1 MKDAPPPAAARAL
14 AMFPNALA
22 LISSKVSV
30 MGLGFLFWLGAAR
43 LFDASDV
50 GLAAAVVAAM
60 MLCTQIA
67 LVGLG
72 SAVILHLPH
81 ELQCPRAL
89 LDSAFTLV
97 TVLAVMTG
105 LGFLSLA
112 ALVFGELHVVADS
125 PLYALLF
132 MLATVTG
139 TLGILLD
146 QLSTSLRRGDQAL
159 VRGIAFGIASL
170 ASLAAVAALGLGG
183 SGALLAPWGV
193 AGVVA
198 VTIGVFQVRHSL
210 AGYLPRPGVVRS
222 RALRLLA
229 TGIPNYGLTLAE
241 RAPGLVLPVV
251 VAELL
256 SPATNATWY
265 MAWMMAWVAFIV
277 PIQVGMTLFAEIAH
291 DPASLPAAIK
301 RAVRTALLVGIPVA
315 AVLAAFAQPLLAL
328 LGEQYA
334 GAGAAPLRILVT
346 GLVPLV
352 FVQAYYASC
361 RGTGRLG
368 EAIAVAWAAGLAS
381 IGAAALAGSAA
392 GLSAM
397 AVAWVLVQVATAAFA
412 LMRLREIRKGC
423 AARLAPHPTA
433 LVTG

>member
-60 MLCTQIA
+60 MLCTQVA
-67 LVGLG
+67 VVGLG
-72 SAVILHLPH
+72 SAVIVHLP
-81 ELQCPRAL
+81 LDMRRPRAL

-97 TVLAVMTG
+97 TVLALMTG
-105 LGFLSLA
+105 LGFLALA

-132 MLATVTG
+132 VLTTVTG

-146 QLSTSLRRGDQAL
+146 QLSTSLRRGDHAL

-170 ASLAAVAALGLGG
+170 ASLACVVALGIGG
-183 SGALLAPWGV
+183 SGALLVPWGV

-198 VTIGVFQVRHSL
+198 VAIGLLQVRHSL
-210 AGYLPRPGVVRS
+210 ARYLPRPALIRS

-229 TGIPNYGLTLAE
+229 TGAPNYALTLAE
-241 RAPGLVLPVV
+241 RMPGLLLPVI

-256 SPATNATWY
+256 SPATNAAWY
-265 MAWMMAWVAFIV
+265 MAWMMAWVVFIV

-291 DPASLPAAIK
+291 EPASLPAATK
-301 RAVRTALLVGIPVA
+301 RAVWTALLVGVPA
-315 AVLAAFAQPLLAL
+315 AAALAALAQPLLAL
-328 LGEQYA
+328 LGEEYA
-334 GAGAAPLRILVT
+334 GAGAIPLRILVV
-346 GLVPLV
+346 GLVPLI

-368 EAIAVAWAAGLAS
+368 EAIAAAWVAGLAS
-381 IGAAALAGSAA
+381 VGAAALAGSAA
-392 GLSAM
+392 GLPAM
-397 AVAWVLVQVATAAFA
+397 AVAWVLVQVAAAAFA
-412 LMRLREIRKGC
+412 VVRLREIRNGY
-423 AARLAPHPTA
+423 AARLSPPPAA
-433 LVTG
+433 LVT